1 MYAYYPGRT
10 FPSISVTGNY
20 CELRCEHCYGK
31 YLSHMIHIRTPEE
44 LIDFVIKNR
53 NKINGFLLSGG
64 SLKNGKVPLADY
76 AVAVRWIKENT
87 DLLVNIHTGLIDD
100 EDIEY
105 LKEMS
110 PDHISFDVVGADET
124 VSEIF
129 HLDKGVSDYF
139 KALELLDRSGLV
151 YSPHIIIGLHFGK
164 IIGERKAIKF
174 ISKLKNFS
182 SLVLLVLIPTRGT
195 PMENVSIRVEEV
207 EDIMKYAASK
217 ISPNKIIL
225 GCMRPRNLID
235 IEQFAVDLGFR
246 GVVLPS
252 PKTVQHAKN
261 KGIEVVVKNTCCV
274 F

>member
-1 MYAYYPGRT
+1 M
-10 FPSISVTGNY
+10 
-20 CELRCEHCYGK
+20 
-31 YLSHMIHIRTPEE
+31 
-44 LIDFVIKNR
+44 
-53 NKINGFLLSGG
+53 
-64 SLKNGKVPLADY
+64 
-76 AVAVRWIKENT
+76 
-87 DLLVNIHTGLIDD
+87 
-100 EDIEY
+100 
-105 LKEMS
+105 
-110 PDHISFDVVGADET
+110 
-124 VSEIF
+124 
-129 HLDKGVSDYF
+129 
-139 KALELLDRSGLV
+139 

-261 KGIEVVVKNTCCV
+261 KGIEMVVKNTCCV